1 MELLLLGAAIFAAG
15 LLFGYR
21 MGRGQPAPA
30 APSPSEAEARALQEE
45 RVAFQ
50 LLKSLRSVEAW
61 YRYRIHR

>member
-30 APSPSEAEARALQEE
+30 APSPSEAEARALQED
-45 RVAFQ
+45 RVAFRQ
-50 LLKSLRSVEAW
+50 LLGYNADCAYGSEK
-61 YRYRIHR
+61 

>member
-30 APSPSEAEARALQEE
+30 APCTNEAEARALQED

-50 LLKSLRSVEAW
+50 QLLGYNADCAYGSEK
-61 YRYRIHR
+61 